1 MNIRRLLSRTGLA
14 GLAAA
19 AVALTGMTLLT
30 PSDAQAQSAA
40 RVESQT
46 RPNFGVL
53 LDPPSR
59 GSRARGAHR
68 RGNYGD
74 HRPGYRPGPP
84 RPGGEEVVLVDCGG
98 NPGTGAVEDAVR
110 RVRPG
115 GTLIIRARG
124 GACVG
129 WLNIDKPMTILGEGR
144 IDLDDWNR
152 GIEPTLQAPDGY
164 PCLSVAPGVR
174 VEVRDIVFAA
184 PQSGRAACI
193 DGLDGEILLNNVG
206 LRYAGDEAAIY
217 AEGGLLD
224 MRKVKIDAQT
234 SSAAVVADRATL
246 ITDDV
251 ILSGALRGVEIVPG
265 AERESEISRTRFVG
279 PNTVHAA
286 GANTIGLLIGG
297 GRTFGRVTLN
307 NVTICGYNDL
317 VSVENGGV
325 IINRSRLCAAQRG
338 VVVYSGSAIVRDSRI
353 ARVDGGV
360 VVGLGDA
367 TVVGNVFAGVYYPTR
382 GRVEESNNR
391 LWSRS
396 EENCRPR
403 PVQRYR
409 DRYSLSW
416 EDRGGYRC
424 ELNDYPRAWWEQ
436 DEGSYGYPYE
446 NYAYR
451 PDQWDRYRDGWGW
464 YDCNGRY
471 VNDNRYRGDDR
482 WSRGGWGRDRE
493 CRVKSNG
500 PGFRLFPEIDA
511 YLDVDA
517 GLSIGW

>member
-1 MNIRRLLSRTGLA
+1 MSIGRLLPRTAFA

-19 AVALTGMTLLT
+19 TLAVTSLTLFA
-30 PSDAQAQSAA
+30 PSVVQAQTAA
-40 RVESQT
+40 QVESQT

-59 GSRARGAHR
+59 SSRARGNR
-68 RGNYGD
+68 RGGNAGD
-74 HRPGYRPGPP
+74 HRPGHHPAPP
-84 RPGGEEVVLVDCGG
+84 RQGTEEVVLVDCGG
-98 NPGTGAVEDAVR
+98 NPGTGAVEAAVR

-129 WLNIDKPMTILGEGR
+129 SLNIDKPMTILGEGR

-184 PQSGRAACI
+184 PQAGRAACI
-193 DGLDGEILLNNVG
+193 DGLDAEILLNNVG

-217 AEGGLLD
+217 AEGGVLD

-234 SSAAVVADRATL
+234 SSAAIVADRATL
-246 ITDDV
+246 TTDDV
-251 ILSGALRGVEIVPG
+251 ILAGALVGVEIVPG
-265 AERESEISRTRFVG
+265 AERESILSRTRFVG
-279 PNTVHAA
+279 PNTVDEA
-286 GANTIGLLIGG
+286 GASTIGLLIGG

-307 NVTICGYNDL
+307 SVTICGYNDL
-317 VSVENGGV
+317 ISVENGGV
-325 IINRSRLCAAQRG
+325 VINRSRLCAAKRG
-338 VVVYSGSAIVRDSRI
+338 VVVYSGSAILRDSRV
-353 ARVDGGV
+353 ARVDEGMV
-360 VVGLGDA
+360 IGLGEGA
-367 TVVGNVFAGVYYPTR
+367 AIGNVFAGVYVPFHN
-382 GRVEESNNR
+382 GIEASGNR
-391 LWSRS
+391 IWSR
-396 EENCRPR
+396 NDQCKPAL
-403 PVQRYR
+403 VQRYR
-409 DRYSLSW
+409 DRYSPSW

-424 ELNDYPRAWWEQ
+424 EINDYPRAWWEQ

-446 NYAYR
+446 NYAYQL
-451 PDQWDRYRDGWGW
+451 DQYDRYRQGYGW
-464 YDCNGRY
+464 YDCRHRY
-471 VNDNRYRGDDR
+471 VNNDRYRGDDR

-493 CRVKSNG
+493 CRERSNG
-500 PGFRLFPEIDA
+500 PGFRLLPQIDA

>member
-1 MNIRRLLSRTGLA
+1 MSSPRSLLA
-14 GLAAA
+14 GLASVVL
-19 AVALTGMTLLT
+19 AVAGLTLIA
-30 PSDAQAQSAA
+30 PSEAQAQSAA

-59 GSRARGAHR
+59 GSRARGSHR

-74 HRPGYRPGPP
+74 HRPGHRPGPP
-84 RPGGEEVVLVDCGG
+84 RQGGEEVVLIDCGG
-98 NPGTGAVEDAVR
+98 NPGSGAVEDAVR

-124 GACVG
+124 GPCVG

-144 IDLDDWNR
+144 IDLDDWDR

-164 PCLSVAPGVR
+164 PCMSVAPGVR
-174 VEVRDIVFAA
+174 VEVRDIVFAS
-184 PQSGRAACI
+184 PQGGRAACI
-193 DGLDGEILLNNVG
+193 DGLDGEIILNNVG
-206 LRYAGDEAAIY
+206 LRHAGDQAAIY
-217 AEGGLLD
+217 AEGGIID
-224 MRKVKIDAQT
+224 IRKSRIEAQT
-234 SSAAVVADRATL
+234 TTAAIVADAATL
-246 ITDDV
+246 TTDDL
-251 ILSGALRGVEIVPG
+251 ILRGSHWGIELVPG
-265 AERESEISRTRFVG
+265 GAGESQISRTRFVG
-279 PNTVHAA
+279 PNTNDQN
-286 GANTIGLLIGG
+286 GANSIGLVVGG
-297 GRTFGRVTLN
+297 GRVFGRVTLN

-325 IINRSRLCAAQRG
+325 IINRSRLCAAKRG
-338 VVVYSGSAIVRDSRI
+338 VVVYSGSAVVRDSRI
-353 ARVDGGV
+353 ARVDEGV
-360 VVGLGDA
+360 VVGLGEA
-367 TVVGNVFAGVYYPTR
+367 SVIGNVFAGVYVPFHQ
-382 GRVEESNNR
+382 GIEASENRV
-391 LWSRS
+391 WSRADQCKPS
-396 EENCRPR
+396 R
-403 PVQRYR
+403 VQRYR
-409 DRYSLSW
+409 DRYSLAW
-416 EDRGGYRC
+416 EDRGGFRC
-424 ELNDYPRAWWEQ
+424 EISDYPRAWWDQ

-464 YDCNGRY
+464 YDCRGNY
-471 VNDNRYRGDDR
+471 VNDTRYRGDDR

-493 CRVKSNG
+493 CRERSNG

>member
-1 MNIRRLLSRTGLA
+1 MNIRRLLSRTGFA
-14 GLAAA
+14 GIAAA
-19 AVALTGMTLLT
+19 AVALTGMIALA

-59 GSRARGAHR
+59 GSRARGSHR

-84 RPGGEEVVLVDCGG
+84 RPGGEEVVLIDCGG

-144 IDLDDWNR
+144 IDLDDWSR

-184 PQSGRAACI
+184 PQAGRAACI

-206 LRYAGDEAAIY
+206 LRYAGEEAAIY
-217 AEGGLLD
+217 AEGGVLD

-234 SSAAVVADRATL
+234 RSASIVADRATL
-246 ITDDV
+246 TTDDV
-251 ILSGALRGVEIVPG
+251 ILAGSLIGVEIVPG
-265 AERESEISRTRFVG
+265 AERESALSRTRFVG
-279 PNTVHAA
+279 PNTVDEA

-297 GRTFGRVTLN
+297 GRQFGRVTLN

-317 VSVENGGV
+317 ISVENAGV
-325 IINRSRLCAAQRG
+325 VINRSRLCAAKRG
-338 VVVYSGSAIVRDSRI
+338 MIIYSGSGVIRDSRI
-353 ARVDGGV
+353 ARVDDGV
-360 VVGLGDA
+360 LVGLGDA
-367 TVVGNVFAGVYYPTR
+367 SVIGNVFAGVYNPVV
-382 GRVEESNNR
+382 GPAEIANNR
-391 LWSRS
+391 VWSRGDL
-396 EENCRPR
+396 CKPR
-403 PVQRYR
+403 MVQRYR
-409 DRYSLSW
+409 DRYSPSW
-416 EDRGGYRC
+416 EERGGYRC
-424 ELNDYPRAWWEQ
+424 EISGYPQAWWEQ

-451 PDQWDRYRDGWGW
+451 QDQWDRYRDGWGW
-464 YDCNGRY
+464 YDCRGQY
-471 VNDNRYRGDDR
+471 VNNNRYRGDDR
-482 WSRGGWGRDRE
+482 WSRGGWGSDRE
-493 CRVKSNG
+493 CRERSSG
-500 PGFRLFPEIDA
+500 PGFRLFPEVDA
-511 YLDVDA
+511 WLDVDA